1 MINFSHD
8 KHHKAYLEQ
17 YASQIKLHFGG
28 IFAPKRDIHVVRT
41 PAYLEI
47 LGGSVFYTG
56 STVIGKTLENS
67 TIVGSQRR
75 TDNRILARYMN
86 ASTKTATQL
95 FDYPMEEFLQDN
107 GDGVKFNRIR
117 EEYEKNPS
125 QAFGAI
131 VLGAFAILLKEGY
144 LKAFSNGVN
153 IGVRSDV
160 PLNDQKNVLMTLSIS
175 TLWSLK
181 QLYDISLDTFQ
192 LAHSS
197 QLLMD
202 LLQGISS
209 DIVSHAVCS
218 CGKANSLTAIKCQ
231 PHELLNPI
239 AVPKGYEFVGIHTN
253 SPNADSIEAYNQA
266 RTSVFIGQKILFS
279 SSGFAQAAR
288 PYGGFLANI
297 SSQEWEE
304 LYKSSVPARI
314 SGREFI
320 SRFGEGTDE
329 ESTIVPD
336 KNYQPKKSVHHAI
349 LENHRCRQFMEYMT
363 TMHESGNHSEMAAA
377 GRMLN
382 DSHDSLVH
390 NLHYGRRDANVLV
403 ELLRTLGTE
412 KGILG
417 AKLSGVSNNG
427 LVVVLIQ
434 SDALD
439 AVRNVATQYFDRTG
453 VEPVVLT
460 GSSPGTCEIPPAKIR
475 FD

>member
-1 MINFSHD
+1 MINSLHD
-8 KHHKAYLEQ
+8 KQQKTYLGQ
-17 YASQIKLHFGG
+17 YASQVKLHYGG
-28 IFAPKRDIHVVRT
+28 IFAPGRDIHVVRT
-41 PAYLEI
+41 PACLEI

-67 TIVGSQRR
+67 TIVGSQQR

-86 ASTKTATQL
+86 TSSKTATQL
-95 FDYPMEEFLQDN
+95 FNYSIQEFLN
-107 GDGVKFNRIR
+107 SRGDGVRLDRIR
-117 EEYEKNPS
+117 GEYEKNPS

-131 VLGAFAILLKEGY
+131 ILGTFAILLKEGY
-144 LKAFSNGVN
+144 LDAFGNGAN
-153 IGVRSDV
+153 IGICSDV
-160 PLNDQKNVLMTLSIS
+160 PLNDQNNALMTLSVS

-181 QLYDISLDTFQ
+181 HLYDISLDTFQ
-192 LAHSS
+192 LAQSS
-197 QLLMD
+197 RLLMD
-202 LLQGISS
+202 SLQGVSS

-239 AVPKGYEFVGIHTN
+239 AVPKGYELIGIHTN
-253 SPNADSIEAYNQA
+253 SPNADSRGAYNQA
-266 RTSVFIGQKILFS
+266 RTAVFIGQKILFTR
-279 SSGFAQAAR
+279 SGFAQAAR

-297 SSQEWEE
+297 SSKEWEDH
-304 LYKSSVPARI
+304 YKSSVPARI

-329 ESTIVPD
+329 ESIIVPD

-349 LENHRCRQFMEYMT
+349 LENHRCQQFMERLT
-363 TMHESGNHSEMAAA
+363 AMHESDNQSLMAAV
-377 GRMLN
+377 GRLLS

-390 NLHYGRRDANVLV
+390 NLHYGRKDTNMLI
-403 ELLRTLGTE
+403 ELLRTFGSQ

-417 AKLSGVSNNG
+417 AKLSGSLNSG
-427 LVVVLIQ
+427 LVVILVK

-439 AVRNVATQYFDRTG
+439 AIRNVATQYFDKTG
-453 VEPVVLT
+453 VEPVVMT
-460 GSSPGTCEIPPAKIR
+460 GSSPGACEIPPAKIR